1 MSPAGRGFG
10 PAEGKRQ
17 AGVADLVILSLG
29 LLIHMWALP
38 YSFKNLFFD
47 SIVRVLQV
55 GFGVTILVMQ
65 QPSALLP
72 AGIGLLTGAGVGIA
86 CMLFHIFWNWGSL
99 LKKEK
104 ITRRFALSQLILLLF
119 QAPSEELFYKGVF
132 FTVLLS
138 IWGPLTAVVITTA
151 LSAMVVV
158 VSSRR
163 TGRWVESAF
172 VGALCCLGY
181 YWSQCIWT
189 PVLTRIL
196 NDVGYVTLTEQRDL
210 FES

>member
-1 MSPAGRGFG
+1 M
-10 PAEGKRQ
+10 
-17 AGVADLVILSLG
+17 ADLVILSLG

-47 SIVRVLQV
+47 SIVRVLQL

-65 QPSALLP
+65 QPSALRP
-72 AGIGLLTGAGVGIA
+72 VGMGLLTGVGVGLA
-86 CMLFHIFWNWGSL
+86 CMLFHIFWNRGAL
-99 LKKEK
+99 LKREK
-104 ITRRFALSQLILLLF
+104 ITKRFALSQALF
-119 QAPSEELFYKGVF
+119 LFFHAPSEELFYKGVF
-132 FTVLLS
+132 FTVLLT
-138 IWGPLTAVVITTA
+138 IWGPFTAVIITTA

-189 PVLTRIL
+189 PVLTRVL
-196 NDVGYVTLTEQRDL
+196 NDVGYVTLTEQKDL

>member
-1 MSPAGRGFG
+1 M
-10 PAEGKRQ
+10 
-17 AGVADLVILSLG
+17 ADLVILSLG

-38 YSFKNLFFD
+38 YSFKNLYFD
-47 SIVRVLQV
+47 SVVRVVQV
-55 GFGVTILVMQ
+55 AFGVAILVLR
-65 QPSALLP
+65 QPSALAP
-72 AGIGLLTGAGVGIA
+72 AGLWLLTGAGVGAA

-99 LKKEK
+99 LKRDK
-104 ITRRFALSQLILLLF
+104 ITRRFALSQAVLLLF
-119 QAPSEELFYKGVF
+119 HAPSEELFYKGAF
-132 FTVLLS
+132 FAVLLP
-138 IWGPLTAVVITTA
+138 IWGVFPAVLITTA

-189 PVLTRIL
+189 PVLTRVL
-196 NDVGYVTLTEQRDL
+196 NDVGYVTLTEQKNL
-210 FES
+210 FED

>member
-1 MSPAGRGFG
+1 M
-10 PAEGKRQ
+10 
-17 AGVADLVILSLG
+17 ADLVILSLG

-38 YSFKNLFFD
+38 YSFKNFFFD
-47 SIVRVLQV
+47 SIVRVVQV
-55 GFGVTILVMQ
+55 GFAVAIVVTR
-65 QPSALLP
+65 QPSAFQP
-72 AGIGLLTGAGVGIA
+72 AGIGLLMGAGVGLA

-99 LKKEK
+99 LRREK
-104 ITRRFALSQLILLLF
+104 VTRRFVLSQVVLLLF
-119 QAPSEELFYKGVF
+119 HAPSEELFYKGVF
-132 FTVLLS
+132 FAVLLP
-138 IWGPLTAVVITTA
+138 IWGGFTAAVITTA

-189 PVLTRIL
+189 PIVMRVL
-196 NDVGYVTLTEQRDL
+196 NDVGYVTFTEQKNL
-210 FES
+210 FGD